1 MDQWIEGWMDGE
13 GSDWMMDVC
22 ANGKYQRGN
31 HFLQNIDLPK
41 KKTKLKIGWIEV
53 FDISQ
58 MEGWCHLARRCIC
71 KLKTQR

>member
-1 MDQWIEGWMDGE
+1 MRKWLIEGWMDGE

-41 KKTKLKIGWIEV
+41 KNLIKDGM
-53 FDISQ
+53 D
-58 MEGWCHLARRCIC
+58 
-71 KLKTQR
+71 